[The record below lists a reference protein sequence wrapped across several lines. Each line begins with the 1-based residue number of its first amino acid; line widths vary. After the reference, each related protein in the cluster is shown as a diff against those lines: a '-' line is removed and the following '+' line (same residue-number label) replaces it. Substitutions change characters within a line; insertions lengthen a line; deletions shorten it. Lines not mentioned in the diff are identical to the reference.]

1 MFWSLGDK
9 HYKDDKTHS
18 EHKAPNTRRRTKII
32 MKDAGPV
39 ASPLKKAKNVFN
51 LIFLQAA
58 GEKADLHNV
67 F

>member
-1 MFWSLGDK
+1 
-9 HYKDDKTHS
+9 
-18 EHKAPNTRRRTKII
+18 